1 MTLLD
6 VNKFTPYAV
15 GFDRMFNQMNKYL
28 ENQAKSTGYPPYNI
42 SQVDENIYLIEIAL
56 AGAKK
61 EDISLQE
68 DQGTLTVSYTPTEK
82 QEDLTWLYKGIASRS
97 FNQRFSLA
105 DNIKVNSAK
114 MLNGL
119 LTITLERLIPES
131 KKPKQILIA
140 E

>member
-6 VNKFTPYAV
+6 INKFTPYAV
-15 GFDRMFNQMNKYL
+15 GFDRVFAQMNKYL

-42 SQVDENIYLIEIAL
+42 SQIEDNVYLIEIAL
-56 AGAKK
+56 AGVKK

-68 DQGTLTVSYTPTEK
+68 DQGTLTVSYAPAEK
-82 QEDLTWLYKGIASRS
+82 EENWNWLYKGIASRS
-97 FNQRFSLA
+97 FTQRFSLA
-105 DNIKVNSAK
+105 DNVKVKNAK
-114 MLNGL
+114 MVNGL

-131 KKPKQILIA
+131 KKPKQILIS